1 MITLTEKARAGIAD
15 FLKNKPQAPIRIYP
29 QKNHA
34 GGIAL
39 ALALDTIHEDTD
51 EVMELDG
58 FTFCMNGDLK
68 RMVQHVTI
76 DRGTMGFVC
85 TPLVPLPDLKKAG
98 SGCSPAGCT
107 GSCSSCH

>member
-1 MITLTEKARAGIAD
+1 MITLTEKARAAIAD
-15 FLKNKPQAPIRIYP
+15 FLKNKPAAPIRIYP
-29 QKNHA
+29 RKDHA
-34 GGIAL
+34 GGVAL

-51 EVMELDG
+51 EVTECHG
-58 FTFCMNGDLK
+58 FTFCMNSDLK

-76 DRGTMGFVC
+76 DRGTMGFAC

-98 SGCSPAGCT
+98 SSCSPSGCT

>member
-1 MITLTEKARAGIAD
+1 MITLTEKARTGIAD
-15 FLKNKPQAPIRIYP
+15 FLKNKPAAPIRVYP
-29 QKNHA
+29 KKDHA
-34 GGIAL
+34 GGISL

-51 EVMELDG
+51 EVMECDG
-58 FTFCMNGDLK
+58 FTFCINRDLK

-85 TPLVPLPDLKKAG
+85 TPLIPLPDLKAG
-98 SGCSPAGCT
+98 CGCTPSGCT